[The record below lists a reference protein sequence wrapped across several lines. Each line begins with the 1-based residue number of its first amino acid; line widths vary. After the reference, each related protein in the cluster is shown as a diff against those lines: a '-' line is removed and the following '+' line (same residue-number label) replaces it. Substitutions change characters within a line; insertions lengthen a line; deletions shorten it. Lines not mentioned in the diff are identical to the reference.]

1 MIAPV
6 NNIEDIAADQQL
18 SARGFWEKI
27 EHPELGASV
36 VYCGAFAKMS
46 ETPLT
51 CRRRPPLIGEH
62 NLEIYAGEMKMRK
75 ETLTDL
81 TSAGII

>member
-6 NNIEDIAADQQL
+6 NDIEDIASDEQL
-18 SARGFWEKI
+18 IARGFWEKI

-36 VYCGAFAKMS
+36 VYCGPFTKMS

-62 NLEIYAGEMKMRK
+62 NLEIYAGEMKMPK
-75 ETLTDL
+75 ETLTAL
-81 TSAGII
+81 KSAGII